1 MRQAG
6 APEPCPGGPRIGL
19 TVRRGRLPVGPNSC
33 RANEEGLPEIRKP
46 LLRQTVCPAVSE
58 CRLVH
63 AFVHQQP
70 VCRLQVVDIGLAG
83 AEADHEQFAVALG
96 RRLFADVHEGRVEGL
111 HAVGMEPVGGEV
123 AHLPESG
130 GLDADILQL
139 LRVVGQGE
147 TQGVHALQPAAR
159 DADLDRLARGVA
171 ALRGLHRDRP
181 RHGVGRPAVG
191 AAVRREAPL
200 LRLYSDPE
208 STELTKKLAA
218 RYHLAP
224 EQVLVTNGSDE
235 ALNFAFMAFAD
246 EARPLAFADITY
258 GFYPVF
264 AQLNHIPYTQIPLK
278 ADFTLDPADYLNLGK
293 TIVLANPNAPTG
305 LPLKLCDLERIL
317 TSNAGTVVIV
327 DEAYVDF
334 GAESAVQLIDR
345 YENLLVTQTFS
356 KSRSLAGARVGYAMG
371 NAALIADLNT
381 IKYSTNPYN
390 VSRLDAA
397 AACAALDEDAY
408 YMENCR
414 TIAENRAWTMEQ
426 LQRLGFIVTASKSNF
441 VFASTERISGL
452 ALYEALKARGILI
465 RHFEKPR
472 IRAYNRITV
481 GTLAQMQ
488 ALIDAITAILEEQT

>member
-1 MRQAG
+1 MSRFFSRRYDAL
-6 APEPCPGGPRIGL
+6 EPYTPGEQPKDQQYIKL
-19 TVRRGRLPVGPNSC
+19 NT
-33 RANEEGLPEIRKP
+33 NESPFP
-46 LLRQTVCPAVSE
+46 PSPAVE
-58 CRLVH
+58 
-63 AFVHQQP
+63 
-70 VCRLQVVDIGLAG
+70 
-83 AEADHEQFAVALG
+83 
-96 RRLFADVHEGRVEGL
+96 
-111 HAVGMEPVGGEV
+111 
-123 AHLPESG
+123 
-130 GLDADILQL
+130 
-139 LRVVGQGE
+139 
-147 TQGVHALQPAAR
+147 
-159 DADLDRLARGVA
+159 
-171 ALRGLHRDRP
+171 
-181 RHGVGRPAVG
+181 

-208 STELTKKLAA
+208 STELTKKLAT
-218 RYHLAP
+218 RYHLAT

-246 EARPLAFADITY
+246 ETRPLAFADITY

-278 ADFTLDPADYLNLGK
+278 DDFTLDPADYLNLGK

-317 TSNAGTVVIV
+317 KSNAGTVVIV

-334 GAESAVQLIDR
+334 GAESAVQMIDR

-414 TIAENRAWTMEQ
+414 TIAENRAWTTQQ
-426 LQRLGFIVTASKSNF
+426 LQKLGFTVTASKSNF
-441 VFASTERISGL
+441 VFARTERISGL
-452 ALYEALKARGILI
+452 ALYEKLKARGILI

-481 GTLAQMQ
+481 GTREQMQ
-488 ALIDAITAILEEQT
+488 ALIAAITAILEEQT

>member
-1 MRQAG
+1 MSRFFSRRYDAL
-6 APEPCPGGPRIGL
+6 EPYTPGEQPKDQQYIKL
-19 TVRRGRLPVGPNSC
+19 NT
-33 RANEEGLPEIRKP
+33 NESPFP
-46 LLRQTVCPAVSE
+46 PSPAVE
-58 CRLVH
+58 
-63 AFVHQQP
+63 
-70 VCRLQVVDIGLAG
+70 
-83 AEADHEQFAVALG
+83 
-96 RRLFADVHEGRVEGL
+96 
-111 HAVGMEPVGGEV
+111 
-123 AHLPESG
+123 
-130 GLDADILQL
+130 
-139 LRVVGQGE
+139 
-147 TQGVHALQPAAR
+147 
-159 DADLDRLARGVA
+159 
-171 ALRGLHRDRP
+171 
-181 RHGVGRPAVG
+181 

-246 EARPLAFADITY
+246 ETRPLAFADITY

-278 ADFTLDPADYLNLGK
+278 DDFTLDPADYLNLGK

-317 TSNAGTVVIV
+317 ESNAGTVVIV

-334 GAESAVQLIDR
+334 GAESAIQMIDR

-414 TIAENRAWTMEQ
+414 TIAENRAWTTQQ
-426 LQRLGFIVTASKSNF
+426 LQKLGFTVTASKSNF
-441 VFASTERISGL
+441 VFARTERISGL
-452 ALYEALKARGILI
+452 ALYEKLKARGILI

-481 GTLAQMQ
+481 GTREQMQ
-488 ALIDAITAILEEQT
+488 ALIAAITAILEEHT

>member
-1 MRQAG
+1 MSRFFSRRYDAL
-6 APEPCPGGPRIGL
+6 EPYTPGEQPKDQQYIKL
-19 TVRRGRLPVGPNSC
+19 NT
-33 RANEEGLPEIRKP
+33 NESPFP
-46 LLRQTVCPAVSE
+46 PSPAVE
-58 CRLVH
+58 
-63 AFVHQQP
+63 
-70 VCRLQVVDIGLAG
+70 
-83 AEADHEQFAVALG
+83 
-96 RRLFADVHEGRVEGL
+96 
-111 HAVGMEPVGGEV
+111 
-123 AHLPESG
+123 
-130 GLDADILQL
+130 
-139 LRVVGQGE
+139 
-147 TQGVHALQPAAR
+147 
-159 DADLDRLARGVA
+159 
-171 ALRGLHRDRP
+171 
-181 RHGVGRPAVG
+181 

-246 EARPLAFADITY
+246 ETRPLAFADITY

-278 ADFTLDPADYLNLGK
+278 DDFTLDPADYLNLGK

-317 TSNAGTVVIV
+317 ESNAGTVVIV

-345 YENLLVTQTFS
+345 YENLLVMQTFS

-414 TIAENRAWTMEQ
+414 TIAENRAWTTQQ
-426 LQRLGFIVTASKSNF
+426 LQKLGFTVTASKSNF
-441 VFASTERISGL
+441 VFARTERISGL
-452 ALYEALKARGILI
+452 ALYEKLKARGILI

-481 GTLAQMQ
+481 GTREQMQ
-488 ALIDAITAILEEQT
+488 ALIAAITAILEEQT

>member
-1 MRQAG
+1 MSCFFSRRYDAL
-6 APEPCPGGPRIGL
+6 EPYTPGEQPKDQQYIKL
-19 TVRRGRLPVGPNSC
+19 NT
-33 RANEEGLPEIRKP
+33 NESPFP
-46 LLRQTVCPAVSE
+46 PSPAVE
-58 CRLVH
+58 
-63 AFVHQQP
+63 
-70 VCRLQVVDIGLAG
+70 
-83 AEADHEQFAVALG
+83 
-96 RRLFADVHEGRVEGL
+96 
-111 HAVGMEPVGGEV
+111 
-123 AHLPESG
+123 
-130 GLDADILQL
+130 
-139 LRVVGQGE
+139 
-147 TQGVHALQPAAR
+147 
-159 DADLDRLARGVA
+159 
-171 ALRGLHRDRP
+171 
-181 RHGVGRPAVG
+181 

-278 ADFTLDPADYLNLGK
+278 DDFTLDPADYLNLGK

-317 TSNAGTVVIV
+317 ESNTGTVVIV

-334 GAESAVQLIDR
+334 GAESAVQLIGR

-414 TIAENRAWTMEQ
+414 TIAENRAWTAEQ
-426 LQRLGFIVTASKSNF
+426 LQKLGFTVTASKSNF
-441 VFASTERISGL
+441 IFARTERISGL
-452 ALYEALKARGILI
+452 ALYEKLKARGILI

-481 GTLAQMQ
+481 GTREQMQ
-488 ALIDAITAILEEQT
+488 ALIAAITAILEEQT

>member
-1 MRQAG
+1 MSRFFSRRYDAL
-6 APEPCPGGPRIGL
+6 EPYTPGEQPKDQQYIKL
-19 TVRRGRLPVGPNSC
+19 NT
-33 RANEEGLPEIRKP
+33 NESPFP
-46 LLRQTVCPAVSE
+46 PSPAVE
-58 CRLVH
+58 
-63 AFVHQQP
+63 
-70 VCRLQVVDIGLAG
+70 
-83 AEADHEQFAVALG
+83 
-96 RRLFADVHEGRVEGL
+96 
-111 HAVGMEPVGGEV
+111 
-123 AHLPESG
+123 
-130 GLDADILQL
+130 
-139 LRVVGQGE
+139 
-147 TQGVHALQPAAR
+147 
-159 DADLDRLARGVA
+159 
-171 ALRGLHRDRP
+171 
-181 RHGVGRPAVG
+181 

-218 RYHLAP
+218 RYHLAT

-246 EARPLAFADITY
+246 ETRPLAFADITY

-278 ADFTLDPADYLNLGK
+278 DDFTLDPADYLNLGK

-317 TSNAGTVVIV
+317 KSNAGTVVIV

-334 GAESAVQLIDR
+334 GAESAVQMIDR

-414 TIAENRAWTMEQ
+414 TIAENRAWTTQQ
-426 LQRLGFIVTASKSNF
+426 LQKLGFTVTASKSNF
-441 VFASTERISGL
+441 VFARTERISGL
-452 ALYEALKARGILI
+452 ALYEKLKARGILI

-481 GTLAQMQ
+481 GTREQMQ
-488 ALIDAITAILEEQT
+488 ALIAAITAILEEQT

>member
-1 MRQAG
+1 MSRFFSRRYDAL
-6 APEPCPGGPRIGL
+6 EPYTPGEQPKDQQYIKL
-19 TVRRGRLPVGPNSC
+19 NT
-33 RANEEGLPEIRKP
+33 NESPFP
-46 LLRQTVCPAVSE
+46 PSPAV
-58 CRLVH
+58 
-63 AFVHQQP
+63 
-70 VCRLQVVDIGLAG
+70 
-83 AEADHEQFAVALG
+83 EAV
-96 RRLFADVHEGRVEGL
+96 
-111 HAVGMEPVGGEV
+111 
-123 AHLPESG
+123 
-130 GLDADILQL
+130 
-139 LRVVGQGE
+139 
-147 TQGVHALQPAAR
+147 
-159 DADLDRLARGVA
+159 
-171 ALRGLHRDRP
+171 
-181 RHGVGRPAVG
+181 
-191 AAVRREAPL
+191 VRREAPL

-246 EARPLAFADITY
+246 ETRPLAFADITY

-278 ADFTLDPADYLNLGK
+278 DDFTLDPADYLNLGK
-293 TIVLANPNAPTG
+293 AIVLANPNAPTG

-317 TSNAGTVVIV
+317 ESNAGTVVIV

-408 YMENCR
+408 YMETCR
-414 TIAENRAWTMEQ
+414 TIAENRAWTTQQ
-426 LQRLGFIVTASKSNF
+426 LQKLGFTVTASKSNF
-441 VFASTERISGL
+441 VFARTERISGL
-452 ALYEALKARGILI
+452 ALYEKLKARGILI

-481 GTLAQMQ
+481 GTREQMQ
-488 ALIDAITAILEEQT
+488 ALIAAITAILEEQT

>member
-1 MRQAG
+1 MSRFFSRRYDAL
-6 APEPCPGGPRIGL
+6 EPYTPGEQPKDQQYIKL
-19 TVRRGRLPVGPNSC
+19 NT
-33 RANEEGLPEIRKP
+33 NESPFP
-46 LLRQTVCPAVSE
+46 PSPAVE
-58 CRLVH
+58 
-63 AFVHQQP
+63 
-70 VCRLQVVDIGLAG
+70 
-83 AEADHEQFAVALG
+83 
-96 RRLFADVHEGRVEGL
+96 
-111 HAVGMEPVGGEV
+111 
-123 AHLPESG
+123 
-130 GLDADILQL
+130 
-139 LRVVGQGE
+139 
-147 TQGVHALQPAAR
+147 
-159 DADLDRLARGVA
+159 
-171 ALRGLHRDRP
+171 
-181 RHGVGRPAVG
+181 

-246 EARPLAFADITY
+246 ETRPLAFADITY

-278 ADFTLDPADYLNLGK
+278 DDFTLDPADYLNLGK

-317 TSNAGTVVIV
+317 ESNAGTVVIV

-334 GAESAVQLIDR
+334 GAESAIQMIDR

-414 TIAENRAWTMEQ
+414 TIAENRAWTTQQ
-426 LQRLGFIVTASKSNF
+426 LQKLGFTVTASKSNF
-441 VFASTERISGL
+441 VFARTERISGL
-452 ALYEALKARGILI
+452 ALYEKLKARGILI

-481 GTLAQMQ
+481 GTREQMQ
-488 ALIDAITAILEEQT
+488 ALIAAITAILEEQT